1 MNEAGTGDMGAT
13 ENAGAGASMSRRALL
28 MGAAATL
35 GGCVGLRRGGSRV
48 ISGVRL
54 GGHDGPVSVVA
65 IAEDSRL
72 AVTADAAL
80 TPRLHVW
87 DLRTRRRTHT
97 MLAPG
102 AVRAMA
108 LIEERNAVVVAGWNV
123 RAQRPFLSVL
133 ELETGQQVRELS
145 ESGVDAVPVDDLHAL
160 GDARVLA
167 SHASVTESAGS
178 TLWDCDSGAVIRR
191 SPYAADALAADR
203 RSALAGHEIWDL
215 ETTVVRARL
224 PGSGAS
230 STSST
235 SSTSWGRALSADGSC
250 AVIDDVGGAAGLW
263 TDDGARVR
271 TFDDQPRGLWSA
283 AFSRDGRF
291 LLTASDLPPAGPRR
305 GAIVLR
311 DAQTGRAMARLPG
324 HRDHPRAV
332 AFSPDT
338 RFALTADRGGAVYL
352 WTLNL

>member
-1 MNEAGTGDMGAT
+1 MDAAGTRTTGA
-13 ENAGAGASMSRRALL
+13 EKSVVAAISRRALL
-28 MGAAATL
+28 MGGAIAL
-35 GGCVGLRRGGSRV
+35 GGCVGLRRGGKRV

-54 GGHDGPVSVVA
+54 GSHDGPVSVVA
-65 IAEDSRL
+65 IASDSRL

-80 TPRLHVW
+80 TPRLHIW

-102 AVRAMA
+102 AVRALA
-108 LIEERNAVVVAGWNV
+108 LVEERNAVAVAGWNV
-123 RAQRPFLSVL
+123 REQRPFLSLL
-133 ELETGQQVRELS
+133 ELETGQPLRELV
-145 ESGVDAVPVDDLHAL
+145 ERGVDAVPVDDLHTL

-167 SHASVTESAGS
+167 SHASVTASAGS
-178 TLWDCDSGAVIRR
+178 TLWDCDSGTVVRR

-203 RSALAGHEIWDL
+203 RSVLAGHEIWDL
-215 ETTVVRARL
+215 ETTIIRARL

-230 STSST
+230 S
-235 SSTSWGRALSADGSC
+235 WGRALSGDGSS

-271 TFDDQPRGLWSA
+271 TFEDQPRGLWSA

-291 LLTASDLPPAGPRR
+291 LLTASDLPPPGPRR

-311 DAQTGRAMARLPG
+311 DAQTGRALARLPG

-332 AFSPDT
+332 TFSPDT